1 MGPVGPGPRS
11 STEAADADATAPMGS
26 MGRVA
31 LPRRVLVVVVW
42 GRSGNPKGGLPK
54 ENINIYNKKK
64 LGVKETKCPL
74 EM

>member
-1 MGPVGPGPRS
+1 MGPAGPGPRS

-54 ENINIYNKKK
+54 ENINI
-64 LGVKETKCPL
+64 
-74 EM
+74 